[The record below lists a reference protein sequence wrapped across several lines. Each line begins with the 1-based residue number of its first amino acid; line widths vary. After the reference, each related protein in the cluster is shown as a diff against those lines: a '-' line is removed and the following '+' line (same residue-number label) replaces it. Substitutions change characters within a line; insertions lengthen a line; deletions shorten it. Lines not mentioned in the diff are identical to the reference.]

1 LLLLAPRTKLNW
13 SGICRFTP
21 KPMAS
26 KKKYL
31 YTAPRYWY
39 HISSTLHRKTEYL
52 IPRDDSHSLNRTSR
66 EPPGKRTCVAPSV
79 EHCLTAL
86 PYVPGDTFIIYRTH
100 QKCRALKPN
109 GVFDSNVTCE
119 GWLQEPTIFVKI
131 GTLTLYDIANDHK
144 TSYPRGGFYIIDES
158 ASGSSSAYSSEVL
171 RWWKKQHLRER
182 FIKQC

>member
-1 LLLLAPRTKLNW
+1 MLLLAPRTKLNW

-119 GWLQEPTIFVKI
+119 GWLQEPTLFEKV
-131 GTLTLYDIANDHK
+131 GTLTLSDVAVE
-144 TSYPRGGFYIIDES
+144 RGLYIIDES
-158 ASGSSSAYSSEVL
+158 ASSNCLQQCGKVL
-171 RWWKKQHLRER
+171 KWWQRLKPQRH
-182 FIKQC
+182 IKRT